1 MIYGSSFST
10 DDIDLIKQNQNK
22 KLSNSFNNINTSPP
36 IRKYSKFKY
45 SETPQ
50 DNNINDNNTQTKR
63 KKSNKRV
70 KFNDNI
76 EIVNVESYKEY
87 NKIYEDEFNNNEYN
101 EYSNYINNYI
111 NQCTKTKN
119 NKINRSKCSDC
130 ICLII

>member
-10 DDIDLIKQNQNK
+10 DDIDLLKGNQNK

-87 NKIYEDEFNNNEYN
+87 NKFEYGLQFETIEKKYSGDCNECN
-101 EYSNYINNYI
+101 
-111 NQCTKTKN
+111 
-119 NKINRSKCSDC
+119 C
-130 ICLII
+130 ILI